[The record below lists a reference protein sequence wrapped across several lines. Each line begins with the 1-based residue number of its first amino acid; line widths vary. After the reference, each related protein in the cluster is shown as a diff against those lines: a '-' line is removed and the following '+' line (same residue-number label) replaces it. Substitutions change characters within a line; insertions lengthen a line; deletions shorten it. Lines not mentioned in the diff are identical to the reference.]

1 MQTIGFTNRAT
12 GVNSEGVSGGRQFFG
27 KRQTFKR
34 SNFVPSSFASS
45 TPLELFSPTSLE
57 LRAEAGNQPVSRP
70 VGVHTEGPRRVS
82 ESIHICGG
90 SIDCEYVNIVF
101 CMYNFD
107 NYYVPHI

>member
-1 MQTIGFTNRAT
+1 MVADNF
-12 GVNSEGVSGGRQFFG
+12 SENGRL
-27 KRQTFKR
+27 
-34 SNFVPSSFASS
+34 SSALTSFPPASLQAL
-45 TPLELFSPTSLE
+45 LELFSPTSLE

-90 SIDCEYVNIVF
+90 SIDWEYVNIVF